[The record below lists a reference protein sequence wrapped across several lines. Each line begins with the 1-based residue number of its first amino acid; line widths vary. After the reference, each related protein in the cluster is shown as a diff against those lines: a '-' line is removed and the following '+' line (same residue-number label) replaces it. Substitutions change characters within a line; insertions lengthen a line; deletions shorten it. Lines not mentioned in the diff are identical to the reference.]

1 MKNQRE
7 KFSFKF
13 VSYEKVLTKT
23 KNPDII
29 KSHHQTNILL
39 KIEKTILRFQENFSK
54 IATQFIILIFPNFT
68 CKTVNAVNGKK

>member
-13 VSYEKVLTKT
+13 VSYEKVLKKT
-23 KNPDII
+23 KNLNII

-39 KIEKTILRFQENFSK
+39 KI
-54 IATQFIILIFPNFT
+54 
-68 CKTVNAVNGKK
+68 GKKF